1 MNKDEQIQILSEIEV
16 IATTMKNLSDEM
28 LKIPITP
35 KNIDSMER
43 IAKLTGKL
51 ISGSKSLVNLALNNK

>member
-43 IAKLTGKL
+43 IAKLISKL
-51 ISGSKSLVNLALNNK
+51 ISDSKSLVNLVLNNK